1 MFAWPGGATLQGGGQ
16 EWSTPM
22 DQVRKPNL
30 SVSFSSSSCLLCS
43 ISVSKSFV
51 QGPVWPGSDKTAS
64 RLPQARDG
72 RRGPGQGLE
81 PQDHSGHHRGR
92 GDVPVPGSLKP
103 FQSSNSF
110 FCGSTCGRHPLW
122 PTSDSGIL
130 ASCLG
135 GRPRGSSLM

>member
-64 RLPQARDG
+64 WLSKAPDGGGRL
-72 RRGPGQGLE
+72 GQGLE
-81 PQDHSGHHRGR
+81 PQDHGRHYRGR
-92 GDVPVPGSLKP
+92 GDVPVPGSLKSVQP
-103 FQSSNSF
+103 SNSF
-110 FCGSTCGRHPLW
+110 FCGSTGSGHPLW
-122 PTSDSGIL
+122 PASDIRIL
-130 ASCLG
+130 ASCIG
-135 GRPRGSSLM
+135 CRRGRSSLV